1 MIDNNTVAVVIP
13 YNEKVKRLL
22 EQARH
27 HPYPFSLARQLQM
40 YTVNIY
46 ENEFVKLQSKG
57 VIETIN
63 DTYEALSESKM
74 EEFYNEKTGLILPV
88 DAGGDALFFDG

>member
-1 MIDNNTVAVVIP
+1 
-13 YNEKVKRLL
+13 
-22 EQARH
+22 
-27 HPYPFSLARQLQM
+27 M

>member
-13 YNEKVKRLL
+13 YNDEAKGLL
-22 EQARH
+22 ERAKY

-46 ENEFVKLQSKG
+46 ENEFKKLQSKG

-63 DTYEALSESKM
+63 ETYETLIENSM
-74 EEFYNEKTGLILPV
+74 TDFYDVNTGLILPA
-88 DAGGDALFFDG
+88 DAGGDALFFD

>member
-13 YNEKVKRLL
+13 YNEEARKLL
-22 EQARH
+22 EQAKH
-27 HPYPFSLARQLQM
+27 HPYPYTFAKQLQM

-46 ENEFVKLQSKG
+46 ENEFGKLQSKG

-63 DTYEALSESKM
+63 DTYEALTESKM
-74 EEFYNEKTGLILPV
+74 KEFYDKKTGLVLPA